1 MSPRWRAAWPG
12 VLVPC
17 VALLILPA
25 VGIFGDSLRDLWT
38 YQAWDAHRFTA
49 MSMLEGSL
57 EYHLSLVNLSGDE
70 QVHDGAGYTQWGYGV
85 PLLQLPF
92 HAIAR
97 HLASLPN
104 GFFPDRA
111 IVFVYLALAVPLL
124 WAGLD
129 RVLAMRQAPAI
140 PRVRRLVLSWS
151 ATAFVLCV
159 ALYPVMASRFQ
170 VYDETIAYF
179 VMVQLSALTAYVFM
193 LGAPAGRRGWLAVVA
208 LAAAAGLGLL
218 VRPTG
223 AIFLCAWAALA
234 LLERRASRIVL
245 VFGASVAPFVLFW
258 MFTNFAR
265 TGSPLSLGFQ
275 NSLPGPEHVG
285 MVRFG
290 SVCVDTMPHAVQTAF
305 SIFQALFLVVTQEP
319 EGWMRDCGLSFEL
332 RHHLDHTSVDPF
344 LGPAVLAF
352 LVGTALHFALR
363 RDRRLS
369 LYVPHLAVACLVAM
383 YAWAGAGLAQR
394 YAGDF
399 WPLVVLA
406 GVQFVRTL
414 PAAATPVLGWPL
426 AAVLTVGAIG
436 AYHRD
441 VETGRDL
448 VEDIAPEKIPG
459 MWADFEATRTG
470 RDLMLPSKMSCGD
483 VPEWPRF
490 NVDWRPNVVGWHP
503 DCTVDT
509 FSEVFLGVA
518 PKDGDAYV
526 IRFSTYGIDAP
537 GARIY
542 VNGRTY
548 PAQKSGDLYEANVR
562 IDSRALSSPTV
573 VATIEWRHGVVP
585 PEGSLLE
592 VELE

>member
-1 MSPRWRAAWPG
+1 MPPRWRAAWP
-12 VLVPC
+12 
-17 VALLILPA
+17 ALAILAVWALILPA
-25 VGIFGDSLRDLWT
+25 VGIFGAHLRDLWT
-38 YQAWDAHRFTA
+38 YQAWEPHRFTA

-57 EYHLSLVNLSGDE
+57 KYHFSLAWLSGDE

-92 HAIAR
+92 QAIAR
-97 HLASLPN
+97 HLPAFPN

-111 IVFVYLALAVPLL
+111 IVFVYLALVVPLL
-124 WAGLD
+124 WVGLD
-129 RVLAMRQAPAI
+129 RVLAMRPAPAI
-140 PRVRRLVLSWS
+140 PRVRRLALSWS

-159 ALYPVMASRFQ
+159 ALYPVLASRFQ

-179 VMVQLSALTAYVFM
+179 VMVQLSALTAYVFL
-193 LGAPAGRRGWLAVVA
+193 LGSPGPLPLVA
-208 LAAAAGLGLL
+208 LAAAAGMGLL

-223 AIFLCAWAALA
+223 AIFLCVWAGLSI
-234 LLERRASRIVL
+234 LERRALRTVR

-290 SVCVDTMPHAVQTAF
+290 SVCVDTVPHAMEAAL
-305 SIFQALFLVVTQEP
+305 SIFRALFLVVSQDP
-319 EGWMRDCGLSFEL
+319 DGWMKDCGLSFEL
-332 RHHLDHTSVDPF
+332 RHHQDHTTVDPF

-352 LVGTALHFALR
+352 LVGTALHLALR
-363 RDRRLS
+363 RERRLS
-369 LYVPHLAVACLVAM
+369 LYVPHIAIAALIGM

-399 WPLVVLA
+399 WPLIILSAVQVVL
-406 GVQFVRTL
+406 TL

-426 AAVLTVGAIG
+426 VAVLIVGAVG

-441 VETGRDL
+441 VEPGRDL
-448 VEDIAPEKIPG
+448 VEDIAPDRITT
-459 MWADFEATRTG
+459 MWADFQATRG
-470 RDLMLPSKMSCGD
+470 GQNLMLPSKVSCGD
-483 VPEWPRF
+483 VPDWPRF
-490 NVDWRPNVVGWHP
+490 NVDWRPNVVGWHR
-503 DCTVDT
+503 DCTVDP

-518 PKDGDAYV
+518 PKDGDGYA

-537 GARIY
+537 EARIY

-548 PAQKSGDLYEANVR
+548 PVQKSGDLYEANVR

-573 VATIEWRHGVVP
+573 VATIEWRHGIVP